1 MRFFG
6 SSQVALLSGAARLTT
21 DATAQI
27 GFAVQGKTP
36 LLVTSVEDA
45 APELRVSRALE
56 RAELW
61 PLRGRADGIDP
72 AKMLVAHMKANKDD
86 GLGAKLAGTVM
97 SVPGLMQKGLKKDYS
112 PTSIESETSRMGG
125 LRTCVRFPHQVPHD
139 PSAQPSFNLFSL
151 RKTYSGST
159 KFLGA
164 GPFLMRPAVS

>member
-86 GLGAKLAGTVM
+86 GLGAKLAGAVM

-112 PTSIESETSRMGG
+112 
-125 LRTCVRFPHQVPHD
+125 HQVPHD